1 MKENSVKDK
10 NIIMTINQRKAG
22 VILSYTSELV
32 KILVNLVYT
41 PIMLRLL
48 GQSEYGLYQLV
59 YSVVSYLSLLSLGF
73 GSSYLRFFS
82 RYKAQND
89 EDGIAKLNGMFMIIF
104 CSISVICVLCGI
116 VMIGNI
122 RGIFGTG
129 LTDGEYEIARILMG
143 LLIINLALTFPNSVF
158 NCSIT
163 AQERFLFQKLL
174 ILLQNIF
181 SPFLTLPLLIMGYG
195 SIGMVS
201 VTTFLTFVLLL
212 SNIFYCFKKLHIRF
226 SYKGLQLGLL
236 KEMWVFTFFIFL
248 NQIIDQINWS
258 VDKFLL
264 GRFSGTTAVAVY
276 GVGGQINSLY
286 LQFSTSISN
295 VFVPKVNRIVA
306 ESDDDIEL
314 TKLFTKVGRIQFIV
328 LGLIMTGFIFFGVPF
343 VTMWAGTEYVD
354 SYVIALLLI
363 VPVTVPLIQNLGIEI
378 QRAKNM
384 HKARSIVYFFIAI
397 ANVFISIPLIKIMG
411 PAGAALGTAISLIAG
426 NVIFM
431 NWYYHARIGMDMFYF
446 WKEIFEFIPA
456 LIAPCVV
463 GFVIMK
469 FVDISSLVKL
479 GLFAIIYTVVYGL
492 SMYFLGMNSEEKQ
505 LIMGPIKKML
515 KKS

>member
-1 MKENSVKDK
+1 MV
-10 NIIMTINQRKAG
+10 INQRKAG
-22 VILSYTSELV
+22 VLLSYAGELV
-32 KILVNLVYT
+32 KILVSLVYT

-73 GSSYLRFFS
+73 GSSYLRFYS

-89 EDGIAKLNGMFMIIF
+89 EDGVAKLNGMFMIIF

-129 LTDGEYEIARILMG
+129 LTDAEYETARILMG
-143 LLIINLALTFPNSVF
+143 MLIINLAMTFPNSVF

-163 AQERFLFQKLL
+163 AHEKFLFQKLL

-212 SNIFYCFKKLHIRF
+212 SNMFFCFNKLHIRF
-226 SYKGLQLGLL
+226 MFQGIQIGLL

-248 NQIIDQINWS
+248 NQIIDQVNWS

-264 GRFSGTTAVAVY
+264 GRFAGTTAVAVY
-276 GVGGQINSLY
+276 GVGGQINTLY

-295 VFVPKVNRIVA
+295 VFVPKVNKIVA
-306 ESDDDIEL
+306 ESNDNEQL
-314 TKLFTKVGRIQFIV
+314 TKLFTKVGRIQFLV
-328 LGLIMTGFIFFGVPF
+328 LGLVLSGFIFFGSPF
-343 VTMWAGTEYVD
+343 IKMWAGKEYGA
-354 SYVIALLLI
+354 SYAVAILLI
-363 VPVTVPLIQNLGIEI
+363 APVTVPLIQNLGIEI

-384 HKARSIVYFFIAI
+384 HKARSVVYLFIAI
-397 ANVFISIPLIKIMG
+397 ANVFISIPLIKLIG

-426 NVIFM
+426 NIIFM
-431 NWYYHARIGMDMFYF
+431 NWYYHARIGMNMIYF
-446 WKEIFEFIPA
+446 WKEIAKFIPA
-456 LIAPCVV
+456 LIAPCAV
-463 GFVIMK
+463 GIVIMN
-469 FVDISSLVKL
+469 FVNITGLVKL
-479 GLFAIIYTVVYGL
+479 GVFAVVYTAVYGL
-492 SMYFLGMNSEEKQ
+492 SMYYLGMNEEEKQ
-505 LIMGPIKKML
+505 LVMGPIRKILRK
-515 KKS
+515 

>member
-1 MKENSVKDK
+1 MK
-10 NIIMTINQRKAG
+10 INQRKAG
-22 VILSYTSELV
+22 VILSYAGEIV
-32 KILVNLVYT
+32 KILVNLIYT

-73 GSSYLRFFS
+73 GSSYLRFYS
-82 RYKAQND
+82 RYKAQKD
-89 EDGIAKLNGMFMIIF
+89 ENGVAKLNGMFMIIF
-104 CSISVICVLCGI
+104 CSISVICVLCGS

-129 LTDGEYEIARILMG
+129 LTNAEYETARILMG
-143 LLIINLALTFPNSVF
+143 MLIINLAMTFPNSVF

-163 AQERFLFQKLL
+163 ANEKFLFQKFL

-195 SIGMVS
+195 SVGMVS

-226 SYKGLQLGLL
+226 EFKKFQAGLL

-248 NQIIDQINWS
+248 NQIIDQVNWS

-264 GRFSGTTAVAVY
+264 GRFAGTTAVAVY
-276 GVGGQINSLY
+276 GVGGQINTMY
-286 LQFSTSISN
+286 QQFSTSISN

-306 ESDDDIEL
+306 ESNDNNQL
-314 TKLFTKVGRIQFIV
+314 TKLFARVGRIQFIV
-328 LGLIMTGFIFFGVPF
+328 LDLILSGFIFFGYPF
-343 VTMWAGTEYVD
+343 VKMWAGEEYGA
-354 SYVIALLLI
+354 SYAVAILLI
-363 VPVTVPLIQNLGIEI
+363 VPVTVPLVQNLGIEI

-384 HKARSIVYFFIAI
+384 HKVRSIVYLFIAI
-397 ANVFISIPLIKIMG
+397 ANVFVSIPLIKLMG
-411 PAGAALGTAISLIAG
+411 PAGAALGTAISLFAG
-426 NVIFM
+426 NIIFM
-431 NWYYHARIGMDMFYF
+431 NWYYHARIGMNMIYF
-446 WKEIFEFIPA
+446 WQEIAKFIPA

-463 GFVIMK
+463 GIAIMK
-469 FVDISSLVKL
+469 FVNITGLVKL
-479 GLFAIIYTVVYGL
+479 GVFAGIYAAVYGL
-492 SMYFLGMNSEEKQ
+492 SMYFLGMNEEEKQ
-505 LIMGPIKKML
+505 LVMGPIRKIIRK
-515 KKS
+515 

>member
-1 MKENSVKDK
+1 MH
-10 NIIMTINQRKAG
+10 INQRKAG
-22 VILSYTSELV
+22 VILSYAGEIV

-73 GSSYLRFFS
+73 GSSYLRFYS

-89 EDGIAKLNGMFMIIF
+89 EDGVAKLNGMFILIF
-104 CSISVICVLCGI
+104 CSISVICILCGT
-116 VMIGNI
+116 VMVRNI
-122 RGIFGTG
+122 RTIFGTG
-129 LTDGEYEIARILMG
+129 LTESEYATAKVLME

-163 AQERFLFQKLL
+163 AHEKFLFQKLL
-174 ILLQNIF
+174 ILLQNLF

-201 VTTFLTFVLLL
+201 VTTLLTFVLLI
-212 SNIFYCFKKLHIRF
+212 SNMFYCFKKLHVRF
-226 SYKGLQLGLL
+226 AFHGLKISLF

-264 GRFSGTTAVAVY
+264 GRFAGTTAVAVY
-276 GVGGQINSLY
+276 GVGGQINTLY
-286 LQFSTSISN
+286 LQFSSSVSN

-306 ESDDDIEL
+306 ETNDNTEL
-314 TKLFTKVGRIQFIV
+314 TTLFTKVGRIQFIV
-328 LGLIMTGFIFFGVPF
+328 LGLILTGFVFFGMPF
-343 VTMWAGTEYVD
+343 VNLWAGEGYGA
-354 SYVIALLLI
+354 SYAVALLLI
-363 VPVTVPLIQNLGIEI
+363 IPVTVPLIQNLGIEI

-384 HKARSIVYFFIAI
+384 HKARAVVYLAIAI
-397 ANVFISIPLIKIMG
+397 ANVFISIPLIKFFG
-411 PAGAALGTAISLIAG
+411 PEGAALGTAISLFAG
-426 NVIFM
+426 NIIFM
-431 NWYYHARIGMDMFYF
+431 NWYYHARIGMNMFYF
-446 WKEIFEFIPA
+446 WKEIAKFIPA

-463 GFVIMK
+463 GIAIMK
-469 FVDISSLVKL
+469 FVNITGLVKL
-479 GLFAIIYTVVYGL
+479 GVFAVVYAAVYGL
-492 SMYFLGMNSEEKQ
+492 SMYFFGMNEEEKQ
-505 LIMGPIKKML
+505 LVMGPIRKIVRK
-515 KKS
+515 

>member
-1 MKENSVKDK
+1 MH
-10 NIIMTINQRKAG
+10 INQRKAG
-22 VILSYTSELV
+22 VILSYAGEIV

-73 GSSYLRFFS
+73 GSSYLRFYS

-89 EDGIAKLNGMFMIIF
+89 EDGVAKLNGMFILIF
-104 CSISVICVLCGI
+104 CSISVICILCGT
-116 VMIGNI
+116 VMVRNI
-122 RGIFGTG
+122 RTIFGTG
-129 LTDGEYEIARILMG
+129 LTESEYATAKVLME

-163 AQERFLFQKLL
+163 AHEKFLFQKLL
-174 ILLQNIF
+174 ILLQNLF

-201 VTTFLTFVLLL
+201 LTTLLTFVLLI
-212 SNIFYCFKKLHIRF
+212 SNMFYCFKKLHVRF
-226 SYKGLQLGLL
+226 AFHGLKISLF

-264 GRFSGTTAVAVY
+264 GRFAGTTAVAVY
-276 GVGGQINSLY
+276 GVGGQINTLY
-286 LQFSTSISN
+286 LQFSSSVSN

-306 ESDDDIEL
+306 ETNDNTEL
-314 TKLFTKVGRIQFIV
+314 TTLFTKVGRIQFIV
-328 LGLIMTGFIFFGVPF
+328 LGLILTGFVFFGMPF
-343 VTMWAGTEYVD
+343 VNLWAGEGYGA
-354 SYVIALLLI
+354 SYAVALLLI
-363 VPVTVPLIQNLGIEI
+363 IPVTVPLIQNLGIEI

-384 HKARSIVYFFIAI
+384 HKARAVVYLAIAI
-397 ANVFISIPLIKIMG
+397 ANVFISIPLIKFFG
-411 PAGAALGTAISLIAG
+411 PEGAALGTAISLFAG
-426 NVIFM
+426 NIIFM
-431 NWYYHARIGMDMFYF
+431 NWYYHARIGMNMFYF
-446 WKEIFEFIPA
+446 WKEIAKFIPA

-463 GFVIMK
+463 GIAIMK
-469 FVDISSLVKL
+469 FVNITGLVKL
-479 GLFAIIYTVVYGL
+479 GVFAVVYAAVYGL
-492 SMYFLGMNSEEKQ
+492 SMYFFGMNEEEKQ
-505 LIMGPIKKML
+505 LVMGPIRKILRK
-515 KKS
+515 